1 LEGKA
6 GGVGGRRGKGH
17 GGGRGFSRL
26 VEGDGDANCWL
37 VGKMGRQTDWLV
49 K

>member
-1 LEGKA
+1 
-6 GGVGGRRGKGH
+6 
-17 GGGRGFSRL
+17 